1 MSWSALLISALLAIA
16 LAAAIIISVQ
26 NWSRLAPALARWG
39 WLGTLLLA
47 VLHLW
52 MAYDGWIR
60 GEATRTAAFG
70 IGTILF
76 LTFGIVEYRRSFRQ
90 SGN

>member
-1 MSWSALLISALLAIA
+1 MTWSALFISSLLAIG
-16 LAAAIIISVQ
+16 LAAAIIISAQ

-52 MAYDGWIR
+52 MAYEGWIL
-60 GEATRTAAFG
+60 GETTRAAVFG
-70 IGTILF
+70 IGAILF
-76 LTFGIVEYRRSFRQ
+76 LTFGIMEYRRTRRQ
-90 SGN
+90 SSN

>member
-1 MSWSALLISALLAIA
+1 MTWSALFISSLLAIG

-52 MAYDGWIR
+52 MAHG
-60 GEATRTAAFG
+60 G
-70 IGTILF
+70 
-76 LTFGIVEYRRSFRQ
+76 
-90 SGN
+90 